1 MLGFVSNSTFFLLFF
16 PFSLY
21 VTQAARASDKAR
33 PQEYMRG
40 FVSRELS
47 NSAVSETEEE
57 SSSYEDGTGSHR
69 SLYYYVSREL
79 SNSAVSET
87 EEESSSYEDGTGSH
101 RSLYFYVSRELSNSA
116 VSETEEESSSY
127 EDGTGSHRSLY
138 CWYVHMFYCYFT
150 PPTAPLLISYPCY
163 RLLDALALHK
173 WSDLT
178 SQYRPGRSLLDS

>member
-57 SSSYEDGTGSHR
+57 SSSYEDGTGSP
-69 SLYYYVSREL
+69 
-79 SNSAVSET
+79 
-87 EEESSSYEDGTGSH
+87 
-101 RSLYFYVSRELSNSA
+101 
-116 VSETEEESSSY
+116 
-127 EDGTGSHRSLY
+127 RSLY
-138 CWYVHMFYCYFT
+138 CWYVQMFYCYFT